1 VRVTNCGFV
10 ATIDDGQGMSLQSII
25 SGGVNEVGTITPVQ
39 DFKNMLT
46 RKDVDL
52 VDTGTLTVCGTILI
66 ATCSA
71 TPCWGETL

>member
-1 VRVTNCGFV
+1 
-10 ATIDDGQGMSLQSII
+10 LQSII

-52 VDTGTLTVCGTILI
+52 VDTGKYYHIWLLV
-66 ATCSA
+66 TCQ
-71 TPCWGETL
+71 PHQDLNPIIPLVVGD